1 VGLGL
6 VILAGWELLG
16 RTAGDTWVSRP
27 LLIFAR
33 LQEWA
38 ASDLHVHLYTTLGE
52 MLLGLAVGV
61 PLGVSF
67 GLYLGSAPT
76 AATILRP
83 IIVGFYSVPLLTLIP
98 LFILWFGLGMQSK
111 VMLIAIV
118 VFFLLF
124 FNTFAGVRGVDQ
136 DFVAGARLMG
146 ASRRELFQKVVM
158 PGAVP
163 WIITGLKI
171 ALPYALV
178 SAVTG
183 EMMAARAGV
192 GFLVSRASMQYDMT
206 GVYSALFLLM
216 VLGVLISNSFNRFE
230 LWILRWRNATTG

>member
-1 VGLGL
+1 
-6 VILAGWELLG
+6 
-16 RTAGDTWVSRP
+16 
-27 LLIFAR
+27 
-33 LQEWA
+33 
-38 ASDLHVHLYTTLGE
+38 
-52 MLLGLAVGV
+52 
-61 PLGVSF
+61 
-67 GLYLGSAPT
+67 
-76 AATILRP
+76 
-83 IIVGFYSVPLLTLIP
+83 
-98 LFILWFGLGMQSK
+98 
-111 VMLIAIV
+111 
-118 VFFLLF
+118 
-124 FNTFAGVRGVDQ
+124 
-136 DFVAGARLMG
+136 MG